1 MKFIILALVTF
12 SNFSFSHILV
22 EDNLIYNKNTYQY
35 YSHDELIVFLDQDI
49 NFVGDKDFIKYKK
62 SVDRL
67 NFKSMKYL
75 YGFSAM
81 SIAAGIDNYNNP
93 EEDDDPDSYKNN
105 FSMSVVLPISY
116 YAFNRIRRDNSLY
129 RITQKY
135 NNLYSEEKSLNSKPP
150 YNWSG
155 GISYGLFS
163 EKIPIGLFNGSLF
176 LNKGEHTQFYA
187 TFHSMIFG
195 GGIGLGYKYYFK
207 PKIESSSFI
216 SICAHSSVIGDGYQE
231 TSGLSFAI
239 GYSKFLKEKQYEQ
252 RQFNWKS
259 FKYYTELVSEK
270 IFINTGISFSYM
282 SDFNNGDEEEKYSLQ
297 VIPFINSEIRF

>member
-1 MKFIILALVTF
+1 MKFIFLNVTIF
-12 SNFSFSHILV
+12 LSFLFSHLLV
-22 EDNLIYNKNTYQY
+22 EDNLIYNNSTYKY

-67 NFKSMKYL
+67 NFKSMKYIL
-75 YGFSAM
+75 GFSAM
-81 SIAAGIDNYNNP
+81 NIVVGIDKYNNP
-93 EEDDDPDSYKNN
+93 EEEEDPNSYKNN

-135 NNLYSEEKSLNSKPP
+135 NNLYSEEKLSNFKPP

-163 EKIPIGLFNGSLF
+163 EKIPIGFFNGSLF
-176 LNKGEHTQFYA
+176 LNKGEHAQFYA
-187 TFHSMIFG
+187 TFQSIIFG
-195 GGIGLGYKYYFK
+195 GGIGLGYKYYLK
-207 PKIESSSFI
+207 PKIKSSPFI
-216 SICAHSSVIGDGYQE
+216 SICAHSSVMGDGYDE
-231 TSGLSFAI
+231 ISGLSFAI
-239 GYSKFLKEKQYEQ
+239 GYSKLLKEKQYEQ
-252 RQFNWKS
+252 RKYDWKNS
-259 FKYYTELVSEK
+259 KYYSRLVTEKVFMNIGL
-270 IFINTGISFSYM
+270 SFSYV
-282 SDFNNGDEEEKYSLQ
+282 SNFTSGDEEEKYSLQ